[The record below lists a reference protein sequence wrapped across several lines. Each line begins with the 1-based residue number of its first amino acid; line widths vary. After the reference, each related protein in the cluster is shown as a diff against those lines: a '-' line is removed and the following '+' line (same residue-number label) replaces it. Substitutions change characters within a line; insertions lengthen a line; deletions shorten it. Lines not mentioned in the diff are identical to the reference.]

1 MPYDDDPQDESAAAL
16 RAKAAHC
23 RSVAALMGNETRARL
38 IRMAS
43 DFLERASKLDQ
54 AGKGSGKG

>member
-23 RSVAALMGNETRARL
+23 RSVAQLMGNETRARL

-43 DFLERASKLDQ
+43 DFLERARRLEQ
-54 AGKGSGKG
+54 TGKGPGKG